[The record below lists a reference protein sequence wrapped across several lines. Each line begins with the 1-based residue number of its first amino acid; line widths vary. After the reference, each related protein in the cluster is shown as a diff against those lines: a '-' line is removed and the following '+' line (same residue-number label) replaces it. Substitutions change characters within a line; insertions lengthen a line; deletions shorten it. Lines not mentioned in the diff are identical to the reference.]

1 MCMPAHRPPLN
12 LEDVP
17 PHLKLCKAAGYRFQ
31 SENLVEPLV
40 TLQATPF
47 QMEQIPFVQTYKS
60 SIADSFLG
68 SAMMDCRDDG
78 TKLSKM
84 HHTNNVVRLV

>member
-1 MCMPAHRPPLN
+1 MCMPAHRPLN

-17 PHLKLCKAAGYRFQ
+17 PHLKLCEAAGYRFQ

-47 QMEQIPFVQTYKS
+47 QMEQITFVQGMS

-68 SAMMDCRDDG
+68 SAMLDMTQNYLR
-78 TKLSKM
+78 
-84 HHTNNVVRLV
+84 